1 MRRVILAQFTFYIL
15 LYAAFVSLS
24 HVNAS
29 ESSKV
34 IKNVPFIKQ
43 EDQFCGPA
51 ALESL
56 LRFYGTPVDQRE
68 IAKEVYTPKLRG
80 ALITDMEYFARKM
93 GYKTDIRNGSIDEL
107 VSFIDGGIPL
117 IVLVDLGNAVIS
129 VPHYYVVYGYDRK
142 KRVFFIHTGNKG
154 NQEIGFDKL
163 DGEWKRMNRLMLVI
177 KR

>member
-1 MRRVILAQFTFYIL
+1 MRRIILAQIVLYLIL
-15 LYAAFVSLS
+15 YVFVFSFN
-24 HVNAS
+24 VNAS

-93 GYKTDIRNGSIDEL
+93 RYKTDIRNGSIDEL
-107 VSFIDGGIPL
+107 VSFIDSGVPL

-129 VPHYYVVYGYDRK
+129 VPHYYVVYGYDK
-142 KRVFFIHTGNKG
+142 KRRLFFIHTGNKG
-154 NQEIGFDKL
+154 NQEIGFDRL
-163 DGEWKRMNRLMLVI
+163 DSEWKRMNRLMLVI
-177 KR
+177 RR